1 MLKKENW
8 AAAPTKDTATQLQ
21 EFREMERTYEV
32 IIAKHQHR
40 RKLQNEKIC
49 SLWKGVAALSAL
61 LIVSTSTAA
70 ATLMQLKADAAR
82 LNQDPL
88 PVPIATFA
96 PQQDSTQ
103 PVLVEY
109 KRYAI
114 TESERL
120 AIVKA
125 IVCETGGQDL
135 KAAVLVAQC
144 ILNAAEHDG
153 IRPIEVLKR
162 YKYADYP
169 VELTTTAFEAVTD
182 VFDCGNTITS
192 EPIMFF
198 YAPDRVQSDWHETMD
213 FVLDYGGH
221 RYFKMPDSLED

>member
-1 MLKKENW
+1 MNKKNR
-8 AAAPTKDTATQLQ
+8 AADPTKDTATQVQ
-21 EFREMERTYEV
+21 EFREMEQTYKE
-32 IIAKHQHR
+32 IIAKHKYR
-40 RKLQNEKIC
+40 RKLQNDKIC
-49 SLWKGVAALSAL
+49 RLWKGVATLSAL
-61 LIVSTSTAA
+61 LIVSAA
-70 ATLMQLKADAAR
+70 TTTATLMQLNADAAY
-82 LNQDPL
+82 LKQDPL

-96 PQQDSTQ
+96 PQQDLIQ
-103 PVLVEY
+103 PVSVEY

-125 IVCETGGQDL
+125 VVCETGGQDPE
-135 KAAVLVAQC
+135 AAILVAQC

-153 IRPIEVLKR
+153 IRPVEVLER

-182 VFDCGNTITS
+182 VFDWGNTITS

-221 RYFKMPDSLED
+221 RYFKMPAGVE